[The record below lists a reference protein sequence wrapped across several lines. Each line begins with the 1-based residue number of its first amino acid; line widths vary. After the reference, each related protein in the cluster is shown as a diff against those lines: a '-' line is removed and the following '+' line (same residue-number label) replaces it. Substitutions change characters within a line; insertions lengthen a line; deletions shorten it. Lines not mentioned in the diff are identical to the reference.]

1 MKNFFGK
8 LGSRKLWL
16 AVAGVLTGIAIIVGV
31 DASTIETVAGA
42 VTTLISAVTYI
53 VVEGKVD
60 ADRVKTAIES
70 VQEVKNTIENEGE

>member
-1 MKNFFGK
+1 MKNFISK

-31 DASTIETVAGA
+31 DSSTIETVAGA

>member
-1 MKNFFGK
+1 MKNFISK

-16 AVAGVLTGIAIIVGV
+16 AVAGVFTGIAIIVGV

-53 VVEGKVD
+53 IVEGKVD
-60 ADRVKTAIES
+60 ANRVKTAIES

>member
-1 MKNFFGK
+1 MKNFISK

-16 AVAGVLTGIAIIVGV
+16 AVAGVFTGIAIIVGV